1 MKRTAL
7 AIVLALAFST
17 PGLWAQQ
24 VTKVGICDFSR
35 VLNTSYRESK
45 TVREF
50 YEAQQTIKKEQ
61 AAIEK
66 EIADLQNQRLEADKA
81 GNADLVLQ
89 LDRRLS
95 DKRRYLDDYKKI
107 KGDWVR
113 QQAERILGSSNFLRD
128 ILDVVKVVAES
139 EGMALVVRSDATGA
153 DLILYNIPEIDITE
167 KVIKE
172 IFRRAGKPYTGGSD

>member
-7 AIVLALAFST
+7 AFALVLAALAL
-17 PGLWAQQ
+17 GAQQ

-45 TVREF
+45 SVREF
-50 YEAQQTIKKEQ
+50 YEAQQNIKKEQ

-66 EIADLQNQRLEADKA
+66 EISDLENQRLEADKA
-81 GNADLVLQ
+81 GNAELRLQ
-89 LDRRLS
+89 LERRIA
-95 DKRRYLDDYKKI
+95 DKRRYLEDYRKI

-113 QQAERILGSSNFLRD
+113 QQAERILSSSNFLRD
-128 ILDVVKVVAES
+128 ILEVVKVVAES
-139 EGMALVVRSDATGA
+139 EGMALVVRSDGTGA
-153 DLILYNIPEIDITE
+153 DLILYNIPEIDITD

-172 IFRRAGKPYTGGSD
+172 IFRRAGKTWTGGGE

>member
-1 MKRTAL
+1 MKRTAR
-7 AIVLALAFST
+7 AGALALAAFSL
-17 PGLWAQQ
+17 GAQQ

-50 YEAQQTIKKEQ
+50 YEAQQSIKKEQ

-66 EIADLQNQRLEADKA
+66 EIADLENQRLEADKA
-81 GNADLVLQ
+81 GNAELRLQ
-89 LDRRLS
+89 LERSIS
-95 DKRRYLDDYKKI
+95 DKRRYLEDYRKI
-107 KGDWVR
+107 KGDWIR
-113 QQAERILGSSNFLRD
+113 QQAERILSSSNFLRD

-139 EGMALVVRSDATGA
+139 EGMALVVRSDGTGA
-153 DLILYNIPEIDITE
+153 DLILYNIPEIDITD

-172 IFRRAGKPYTGGSD
+172 IFRRAGKTWTGGGD

>member
-7 AIVLALAFST
+7 AIVLASAAL
-17 PGLWAQQ
+17 GLWAQQ

-66 EIADLQNQRLEADKA
+66 EIADLENQRLEADKA
-81 GNADLVLQ
+81 ANADLVLQ

-95 DKRRYLDDYKKI
+95 EKRRYLDDYKKI

-128 ILDVVKVVAES
+128 ILEVVKVVAES
-139 EGMALVVRSDATGA
+139 EGMALVVRSDAAGSE
-153 DLILYNIPEIDITE
+153 LILFNIPEIDITE

-172 IFRRAGKPYTGGSD
+172 IFRRAGKTYTGGGN

>member
-7 AIVLALAFST
+7 AVMLVFAAL
-17 PGLWAQQ
+17 GLGAQQ

-45 TVREF
+45 SVREF
-50 YEAQQTIKKEQ
+50 YEAQQNIKKEQ

-66 EIADLQNQRLEADKA
+66 EIADLENQRLEASKS
-81 GNADLVLQ
+81 GNAELVLQ
-89 LDRRLS
+89 LDRKLS
-95 DKRRYLDDYKKI
+95 DKRRYLDDYRKI
-107 KGDWVR
+107 KGDWIR

-128 ILDVVKVVAES
+128 ILEVVKVVAES
-139 EGMALVVRSDATGA
+139 EGMALVVRSDGAGA

-172 IFRRAGKPYTGGSD
+172 IFRRAGKSWTGGSD

>member
-7 AIVLALAFST
+7 AIVFASAAL
-17 PGLWAQQ
+17 GLWAQQ

-61 AAIEK
+61 AAVEK
-66 EIADLQNQRLEADKA
+66 EIADLENQRLEADKA
-81 GNADLVLQ
+81 ANADLVLQ
-89 LDRRLS
+89 LERRLS
-95 DKRRYLDDYKKI
+95 EKRRYLDDYKKI

-113 QQAERILGSSNFLRD
+113 QQAERILSSSNFLRD
-128 ILDVVKVVAES
+128 ILEVVKVVAES
-139 EGMALVVRSDATGA
+139 EGMALVVRSDAAGSE
-153 DLILYNIPEIDITE
+153 LILFNIPEIDITE

-172 IFRRAGKPYTGGSD
+172 IFRRAGKTYTGGGN

>member
-7 AIVLALAFST
+7 AIALALVAL
-17 PGLWAQQ
+17 GLGAQQ

-50 YEAQQTIKKEQ
+50 YEAQQSIKKEQ

-66 EIADLQNQRLEADKA
+66 EIADLENQRLEASRA
-81 GNADLVLQ
+81 ANADLVLQ
-89 LDRRLS
+89 LDRKLS
-95 DKRRYLDDYKKI
+95 DKRRYLDDYRKI

-113 QQAERILGSSNFLRD
+113 QQAERILSSSNFLRD
-128 ILDVVKVVAES
+128 ILEVVKVVAES
-139 EGMALVVRSDATGA
+139 EGMALVVRSDGAGA

-172 IFRRAGKPYTGGSD
+172 VFRRAGKSYTGSD

>member
-7 AIVLALAFST
+7 VFVLAFVALS
-17 PGLWAQQ
+17 LWAQQ

-61 AAIEK
+61 ATIEK
-66 EIADLQNQRLEADKA
+66 EIADLENQRLEADKA
-81 GNADLVLQ
+81 ANADLVLQ

-95 DKRRYLDDYKKI
+95 EKRRYLDDYKKI

-128 ILDVVKVVAES
+128 ILEVVKVVAEG
-139 EGMALVVRSDATGA
+139 EGMALVVRSDAAGSE
-153 DLILYNIPEIDITE
+153 LILFNIPEIDITE

-172 IFRRAGKPYTGGSD
+172 IFRRAGKTYTGGGN

>member
-1 MKRTAL
+1 MKRTVIAV
-7 AIVLALAFST
+7 ALALAALAL
-17 PGLWAQQ
+17 GAQQ
-24 VTKVGICDFSR
+24 VTKVGICDFTR
-35 VLNTSYRESK
+35 VLNTSYRESR

-50 YEAQQTIKKEQ
+50 YEAQQAIKKEQ
-61 AAIEK
+61 ATIEK
-66 EIADLQNQRLEADKA
+66 EISDLENRRLDAEKA

-89 LDRRLS
+89 LDKLLS

-113 QQAERILGSSNFLRD
+113 QQAGRILGSSNFLRD
-128 ILDVVKVVAES
+128 ILEVVKVIAES
-139 EGMALVVRSDATGA
+139 EGMALVVRSDGAGA

-172 IFRRAGKPYTGGSD
+172 IFRRAGKTWTGTGD

>member
-7 AIVLALAFST
+7 AIALALVAL
-17 PGLWAQQ
+17 GLGAQQ

-61 AAIEK
+61 SAVEK
-66 EIADLQNQRLEADKA
+66 EIADLENQRLEATKA
-81 GNADLVLQ
+81 GNADLALQ
-89 LDRRLS
+89 LERKLS

-107 KGDWVR
+107 KGDWIR

-128 ILDVVKVVAES
+128 ILEVVKVVAES
-139 EGMALVVRSDATGA
+139 EGMAIVVRSDGTGA

-172 IFRRAGKPYTGGSD
+172 IFRRAGKTYTGGSD

>member
-1 MKRTAL
+1 MKRTVIAV
-7 AIVLALAFST
+7 VLALAALAL
-17 PGLWAQQ
+17 GAQQ
-24 VTKVGICDFSR
+24 VTKVGICDFTR

-66 EIADLQNQRLEADKA
+66 EISDLENQRLDADKA
-81 GNADLVLQ
+81 GNADAVLQ
-89 LDRRLS
+89 LDKKLA

-113 QQAERILGSSNFLRD
+113 QQAGRILSGSNFLRD

-139 EGMALVVRSDATGA
+139 EGMALVVRSDGTGA
-153 DLILYNIPEIDITE
+153 DLILFNIPEIDITE

-172 IFRRAGKPYTGGSD
+172 IFRRAGKTWTGGSD

>member
-7 AIVLALAFST
+7 AIALALVAL
-17 PGLWAQQ
+17 GLGAQQ

-61 AAIEK
+61 SAVEK
-66 EIADLQNQRLEADKA
+66 EIADLENQRLEATKA
-81 GNADLVLQ
+81 GNADLALQ
-89 LDRRLS
+89 LERKLS

-107 KGDWVR
+107 KGDWIR

-139 EGMALVVRSDATGA
+139 EGMAIVVRSDGTGA

-172 IFRRAGKPYTGGSD
+172 IFRRAGKTYTGGSD

>member
-7 AIVLALAFST
+7 AFLLAFT
-17 PGLWAQQ
+17 TLGLGAQQ

-61 AAIEK
+61 AAIEA
-66 EIADLQNQRLEADKA
+66 EIADLENQRLEADKA

-89 LDRRLS
+89 LDRKLS

-128 ILDVVKVVAES
+128 ILEVVKVVAES
-139 EGMALVVRSDATGA
+139 EGMALVVRSDGSGA

-172 IFRRAGKPYTGGSD
+172 IFRRAGKTYTGGGE

>member
-1 MKRTAL
+1 MKRTA
-7 AIVLALAFST
+7 IVVLLALVAL
-17 PGLWAQQ
+17 GLWAQQ

-50 YEAQQTIKKEQ
+50 FEAQQTIKKEQ

-66 EIADLQNQRLEADKA
+66 EIADLENQRLEADKA
-81 GNADLVLQ
+81 GSTDLVLQ
-89 LDRRLS
+89 LDKKLA
-95 DKRRYLDDYKKI
+95 DKRRYLEDYKRI

-113 QQAERILGSSNFLRD
+113 QQQQTILSSSNFVRE
-128 ILDVVKVVAES
+128 ILEVVKVVAES

-172 IFRRAGKPYTGGSD
+172 IFRRAGKTYTGGSD

>member
-1 MKRTAL
+1 MKRTVL
-7 AIVLALAFST
+7 AVVLALAALAL
-17 PGLWAQQ
+17 GAQQ

-61 AAIEK
+61 TAIEK
-66 EIADLQNQRLEADKA
+66 EISDLQNQRLEADKA
-81 GNADLVLQ
+81 GNAELVLQ

-113 QQAERILGSSNFLRD
+113 QQAERILQSSNFLRD
-128 ILDVVKVVAES
+128 ILEVVKVVAES
-139 EGMALVVRSDATGA
+139 EGMALVVRSDAAGA

-172 IFRRAGKPYTGGSD
+172 IFRRAGKSYTGGGE

>member
-7 AIVLALAFST
+7 AFVLLFVAL
-17 PGLWAQQ
+17 GLWTQQ

-66 EIADLQNQRLEADKA
+66 EIADLENQRLEADRA
-81 GNADLVLQ
+81 ANADLVLQ

-113 QQAERILGSSNFLRD
+113 QQAERILSSSNFLRD
-128 ILDVVKVVAES
+128 ILEVVKVVAES
-139 EGMALVVRSDATGA
+139 EGMAIVVRSDAAGSE
-153 DLILYNIPEIDITE
+153 LILFNIPEIDITE

-172 IFRRAGKPYTGGSD
+172 IFRRAGKTYTGGSN

>member
-7 AIVLALAFST
+7 AAAFALAAL
-17 PGLWAQQ
+17 GLAAQQ

-35 VLNTSYRESK
+35 VLNTSYKESK
-45 TVREF
+45 SVREF
-50 YEAQQTIKKEQ
+50 YDAQQVIKKEQ
-61 AAIEK
+61 ASIEK
-66 EIADLQNQRLEADKA
+66 EISDLENQRLEAEKA
-81 GNADLVLQ
+81 GSKDLVLQ
-89 LDRRLS
+89 LDKRLA
-95 DKRRYLDDYKKI
+95 DKRRYLDDYRKI

-128 ILDVVKVVAES
+128 ILDVVKVIAEG
-139 EGMALVVRSDATGA
+139 EGMALVVRSDGAGA

-172 IFRRAGKPYTGGSD
+172 IFRRAGKTWTGGSD

>member
-1 MKRTAL
+1 MKRTA
-7 AIVLALAFST
+7 IVMLLALVAL
-17 PGLWAQQ
+17 GLWAQQ

-50 YEAQQTIKKEQ
+50 FEAQQTIKKEQ
-61 AAIEK
+61 AAIEQ
-66 EIADLQNQRLEADKA
+66 EIASLENQRLEADKA

-89 LDRRLS
+89 LDKKLA
-95 DKRRYLDDYKKI
+95 DKRRYLEDYKRI

-113 QQAERILGSSNFLRD
+113 QQQQSILSGSNFLRE
-128 ILDVVKVVAES
+128 ILEVVKLVAES
-139 EGMALVVRSDATGA
+139 QGIALVVRSDAGGA

-172 IFRRAGKPYTGGSD
+172 IFRRAGKTYTGGSD

>member
-7 AIVLALAFST
+7 AIALALVAL
-17 PGLWAQQ
+17 GLGAQQ

-61 AAIEK
+61 SAVEK
-66 EIADLQNQRLEADKA
+66 EIADLENQRLEATKA
-81 GNADLVLQ
+81 GNADLALQ
-89 LDRRLS
+89 LERKLS

-107 KGDWVR
+107 KGDWIR

-128 ILDVVKVVAES
+128 ILEVVKVVAES
-139 EGMALVVRSDATGA
+139 EGMAIVVR
-153 DLILYNIPEIDITE
+153 NIPEIDITE

-172 IFRRAGKPYTGGSD
+172 IFRRAGKTYTGGSD